1 MTKLAV
7 ALCVVIG
14 ASLGTIV
21 GSTNG
26 ESERA
31 RGRASAATDDI
42 TRSAQL
48 RGEVDRLREQFASI
62 QRDFE
67 AAQTPA
73 AATAAQEKLF
83 QLRVDMVAVEDEIA
97 VLARR
102 RAAADNF

>member
-1 MTKLAV
+1 VTKLA
-7 ALCVVIG
+7 LLFCVVVG

-21 GSTNG
+21 GSDNG
-26 ESERA
+26 ERERA

-42 TRSAQL
+42 TRSAEL
-48 RGEVDRLREQFASI
+48 RGEVDRLRAQFDDI

-83 QLRVDMVAVEDEIA
+83 QLRVDMVTVEDEIA

-102 RAAADNF
+102 RADAANF